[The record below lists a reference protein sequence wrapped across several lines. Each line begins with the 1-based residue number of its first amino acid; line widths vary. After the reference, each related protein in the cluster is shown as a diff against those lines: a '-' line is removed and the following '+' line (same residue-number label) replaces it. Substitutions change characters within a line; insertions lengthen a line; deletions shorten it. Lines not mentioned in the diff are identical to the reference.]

1 MSICISVLKESFPQ
15 GDYSKDQE
23 VEVGVALQYH
33 LTDLREYTEY
43 TFWVS
48 AYNENGEG
56 AFSEEIPCRTYS
68 DTPAD
73 PPQNVTIESASS
85 SSIIG
90 ELKKDL
96 MPYAPPVCALK

>member
-1 MSICISVLKESFPQ
+1 M
-15 GDYSKDQE
+15 
-23 VEVGVALQYH
+23 EVGVALQYH

-56 AFSEEIPCRTYS
+56 AFSEEIACRTYS

-90 ELKKDL
+90 EFKNTCHMHRECVHLRRKS
-96 MPYAPPVCALK
+96 ALFWLDRHKNNFL

>member
-1 MSICISVLKESFPQ
+1 M
-15 GDYSKDQE
+15 GAD
-23 VEVGVALQYH
+23 LQYH

-56 AFSEEIPCRTYS
+56 AHSDEVPCRTYS

-85 SSIIG
+85 TSIIG
-90 ELKKDL
+90 KFSTLLVLHNSLKCNKL
-96 MPYAPPVCALK
+96 ALFRFFLPGVFDTFVLHFRH

>member
-1 MSICISVLKESFPQ
+1 MSKIFFPQ
-15 GDYSKDQE
+15 GDFSKDQE

-48 AYNENGEG
+48 AFNENGEG
-56 AFSEEIPCRTYS
+56 AYSEELTCRTYS

-73 PPQNVTIESASS
+73 PPQNATIESASS

-90 ELKKDL
+90 EFKNT
-96 MPYAPPVCALK
+96 CRHICTG

>member
-1 MSICISVLKESFPQ
+1 M
-15 GDYSKDQE
+15 
-23 VEVGVALQYH
+23 EVGVALQYH

-56 AFSEEIPCRTYS
+56 AYSEEIPCRTYS

-90 ELKKDL
+90 ESKNTCHMHRLCVC
-96 MPYAPPVCALK
+96 VCALKKEVRIVLA